1 MQMQEEQIK
10 KLKDENAPP
19 GDVVVRWERFLPRMA
34 LRVLLVEADD
44 STRQIISA
52 LLRKCSYKVAAV
64 PDGLKAW
71 ETLKSKAPEIDL
83 ILTEVELPSI
93 SGFSLLTL
101 IMEHDICKT
110 IPVIMM
116 STNDSISMVFKC
128 MLKGAADFLIKP
140 IRRNELRNLWQ
151 HVWRR
156 HAISRSHQ
164 SLTLPQ
170 NKFEVAAENNAT
182 SNNSSG
188 SVASP
193 QKNKEYSGEK
203 ASDAQS
209 TCASPL
215 LEAENASMKNMQVTS
230 PLKSSSKLIDIDTV
244 KHEEATKFERES
256 ATHYSESGEKS
267 NMFVSDATRCYKT
280 LNATGVRLD
289 QGFDCD
295 ETENEDEVL
304 RTELSKAHPHINTEI
319 NKCNDTLV
327 EPSTGAIDLIA
338 TFENSPKST
347 GEICSF
353 NADNAFKSVFD
364 TQLGLSLRR
373 DSPSSS
379 CKPALEE
386 RKILNHST
394 ASAFSWYSSSKL
406 LQPLFP
412 SQSIT
417 SAKLS
422 SVSCNSHESHKS
434 SENTHTHHQHGDK
447 IQDKQNMTTLVTQ
460 TGQIEPKSPN
470 NELGFSCATGVSS
483 DHNSM
488 RHANAFPRMPCAQS
502 AVHPIWTPKPV
513 SKKENSPFPTS
524 AASHSNPE
532 TDNSECHQCSDD
544 ATYTSDQ
551 NGNDQS
557 KLDCV
562 RHDSVAAG
570 GQSASTSFYLENHN
584 SSGAY
589 GSIGSGS
596 DANATSAVVT
606 KNNPESFAD
615 SSQHSHDG
623 FRGTDSHR
631 SSQREA
637 ALTKFRLK
645 RKERCYEK
653 KVRYQSRKRLAEQ
666 RPRVKGQ
673 FVRQV
678 QNDHP
683 VAGVGGS

>member
-1 MQMQEEQIK
+1 MQIQMQMQEEQIK
-10 KLKDENAPP
+10 SLKDENAPP
-19 GDVVVRWERFLPRMA
+19 GDTVVRWEKFLPRMA

-101 IMEHDICKT
+101 IMEHDICKS

-116 STNDSISMVFKC
+116 STNDSVSMVFTC

-156 HAISRSHQ
+156 HAISGSHP
-164 SLTLPQ
+164 SLTLLQ
-170 NKFEVAAENNAT
+170 NKLEIAAENNAA
-182 SNNSSG
+182 SNDSSG

-193 QKNKEYSGEK
+193 QKNNEYSGEK
-203 ASDAQS
+203 ASDA
-209 TCASPL
+209 
-215 LEAENASMKNMQVTS
+215 QVTS
-230 PLKSSSKLIDIDTV
+230 PLKSSSKLSDINPV
-244 KHEEATKFERES
+244 KHEEATQFERES
-256 ATHYSESGEKS
+256 ATHHNEAGEKS
-267 NMFVSDATRCYKT
+267 IMFVSDATRCNKT
-280 LNATGVRLD
+280 LNATGVRLN

-295 ETENEDEVL
+295 ETENEDGVL
-304 RTELSKAHPHINTEI
+304 RTELSKANPHINTKI
-319 NKCNDTLV
+319 NECSDELV
-327 EPSTGAIDLIA
+327 EPSRGAIDLIA
-338 TFENSPKST
+338 TFENLPKST
-347 GEICSF
+347 GENCSIY
-353 NADNAFKSVFD
+353 ADNTAKSVFD

-373 DSPSSS
+373 DFPSSS
-379 CKPALEE
+379 CKPAMEE
-386 RKILNHST
+386 RQILNHST

-412 SQSIT
+412 SQSVT

-422 SVSCNSHESHKS
+422 SASCNSHESHKS
-434 SENTHTHHQHGDK
+434 SENTDTHQQHGDK
-447 IQDKQNMTTLVTQ
+447 IQNKQNMTTLVTQ
-460 TGQIEPKSPN
+460 TDQIEPKSPN
-470 NELGFSCATGVSS
+470 NQLGFFCAIGVSS
-483 DHNSM
+483 DHNSTG
-488 RHANAFPRMPCAQS
+488 HGNAFPCMTGAQS
-502 AVHPIWTPKPV
+502 AVHPVWTPKPV
-513 SKKENSPFPTS
+513 SQKENSPFPTS
-524 AASHSNPE
+524 ASSHSNPE
-532 TDNSECHQCSDD
+532 TDNSERHRWSDD
-544 ATYTSDQ
+544 ATNASDQ
-551 NGNDQS
+551 NVNDES

-562 RHDSVAAG
+562 RHDSAAA

-623 FRGTDSHR
+623 FRGMDSHR

-653 KVRYQSRKRLAEQ
+653 KVLQQCCDCL
-666 RPRVKGQ
+666 
-673 FVRQV
+673 
-678 QNDHP
+678 
-683 VAGVGGS
+683 

>member
-1 MQMQEEQIK
+1 MQMQEEQIM

-19 GDVVVRWERFLPRMA
+19 GDVVVRWEKFLPRMA

-156 HAISRSHQ
+156 HAISGSHQ

-193 QKNKEYSGEK
+193 QKNREYSGEK
-203 ASDAQS
+203 ASDAQ
-209 TCASPL
+209 
-215 LEAENASMKNMQVTS
+215 VTS
-230 PLKSSSKLIDIDTV
+230 PLKSFSKLINIDTV

-304 RTELSKAHPHINTEI
+304 RTELSKAHSHINTEI

-347 GEICSF
+347 GENCSF
-353 NADNAFKSVFD
+353 NADNTFKSVFD

-379 CKPALEE
+379 CKLAPEE

-470 NELGFSCATGVSS
+470 DELGFSCATGVSS

-488 RHANAFPRMPCAQS
+488 GNANAFPRMPCAQS

-513 SKKENSPFPTS
+513 SKKENSSFPTS
-524 AASHSNPE
+524 ASSHSNPE
-532 TDNSECHQCSDD
+532 TDNSECHRCSDD

-557 KLDCV
+557 KMDCV
-562 RHDSVAAG
+562 RHDSAAAA

-606 KNNPESFAD
+606 KNNPFAD

>member
-1 MQMQEEQIK
+1 MQMQMQMQEDQIK
-10 KLKDENAPP
+10 NLKDENAPP
-19 GDVVVRWERFLPRMA
+19 GDMVVRWEKFLPRMA

-101 IMEHDICKT
+101 IMEHDICKS

-116 STNDSISMVFKC
+116 STNDSVSMVFKC

-156 HAISRSHQ
+156 HAISGSDQ
-164 SLTLPQ
+164 SLTLLQ
-170 NKFEVAAENNAT
+170 NKLEIAAENNAA
-182 SNNSSG
+182 SNDSSG

-193 QKNKEYSGEK
+193 QKNNEYSGEK
-203 ASDAQS
+203 ASDA
-209 TCASPL
+209 
-215 LEAENASMKNMQVTS
+215 QVTS
-230 PLKSSSKLIDIDTV
+230 PLKSSSKLSDIHTV
-244 KHEEATKFERES
+244 KYEEASKFERES
-256 ATHYSESGEKS
+256 ATHHKEAGEKS
-267 NMFVSDATRCYKT
+267 IMFVSDATRCNKT
-280 LNATGVRLD
+280 LNATGVRLN

-304 RTELSKAHPHINTEI
+304 RTELSKANPHINTKI
-319 NKCNDTLV
+319 NECSDELV
-327 EPSTGAIDLIA
+327 EPSRGAIDLIA
-338 TFENSPKST
+338 TFKNLPKST
-347 GEICSF
+347 GESCSID
-353 NADNAFKSVFD
+353 ADNTAKSVFD
-364 TQLGLSLRR
+364 TQLGLSLRS
-373 DSPSSS
+373 DFPSSS
-379 CKPALEE
+379 CKPAMEE
-386 RKILNHST
+386 RQILNHST

-422 SVSCNSHESHKS
+422 SASCNSHESHKS
-434 SENTHTHHQHGDK
+434 SENTDTYHQHGDK
-447 IQDKQNMTTLVTQ
+447 IQNTQNMTTLVAQ

-470 NELGFSCATGVSS
+470 NQLGFFCAVGVSS
-483 DHNSM
+483 DHNPTG
-488 RHANAFPRMPCAQS
+488 HGNAFPSMPCAQS
-502 AVHPIWTPKPV
+502 AVHPVWTPKPV
-513 SKKENSPFPTS
+513 SQKENSPFPTS
-524 AASHSNPE
+524 ASSHSNPE
-532 TDNSECHQCSDD
+532 TDNSERHRWSDD
-544 ATYTSDQ
+544 ATNTSDQ
-551 NGNDQS
+551 NVNDQS

-562 RHDSVAAG
+562 RHDFAAA

-615 SSQHSHDG
+615 SSQPSHDG

-631 SSQREA
+631 SSEREA

-653 KVRYQSRKRLAEQ
+653 KVLQPCCDCL
-666 RPRVKGQ
+666 
-673 FVRQV
+673 
-678 QNDHP
+678 
-683 VAGVGGS
+683 